1 MDLHGHLP
9 GVQETEVVTA
19 RRGEV
24 RGQTY
29 GRESA
34 DGRIGVR
41 TAMVEKCS
49 QGGGPLRTED
59 GRTPRSVDEGSG
71 GFRTV
76 PQPEALLHEPEAG
89 FGEGVGDDVRARL
102 AQRLLFLGVE
112 AYCADDPAEAV
123 LA

>member
-1 MDLHGHLP
+1 
-9 GVQETEVVTA
+9 VQETEVVTA

-34 DGRIGVR
+34 DGCAGAR
-41 TAMVEKCS
+41 TTMVEKCS
-49 QGGGPLRTED
+49 QGGGPLRTEA
-59 GRTPRSVDEGSG
+59 GRTPGSVDEGSG

-76 PQPEALLHEPEAG
+76 PQSETLLHQPEAG

-102 AQRLLFLGVE
+102 AQRLLFLRVE
-112 AYCADDPAEAV
+112 AYRADDPAEAV

>member
-49 QGGGPLRTED
+49 QGGRAITHR
-59 GRTPRSVDEGSG
+59 GRENA
-71 GFRTV
+71 
-76 PQPEALLHEPEAG
+76 E
-89 FGEGVGDDVRARL
+89 VG
-102 AQRLLFLGVE
+102 
-112 AYCADDPAEAV
+112 
-123 LA
+123 